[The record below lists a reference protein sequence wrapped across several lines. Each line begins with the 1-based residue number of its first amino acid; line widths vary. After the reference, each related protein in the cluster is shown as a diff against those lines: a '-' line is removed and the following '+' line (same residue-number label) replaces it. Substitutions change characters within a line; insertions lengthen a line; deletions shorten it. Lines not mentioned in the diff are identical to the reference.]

1 MGEKFKYGRQI
12 QDGGG
17 TNAGFQFVHV

>member
-1 MGEKFKYGRQI
+1 MLKQI

-17 TNAGFQFVHV
+17 PPS